1 MITSRKTW
9 PRALYIAALGLT
21 GLLILAVSG
30 CATLSEGECLT
41 ADWYEIGQQDGR
53 SGHERSRLHDHRKA
67 CAKHAV
73 SPDEHAYFA
82 GRDDGL
88 RLYCTPERGFE
99 EGLEGRSYRG
109 VCPPERERD
118 FLAEHR
124 KGLMLYEANEAI
136 AAVESDIARKEA
148 MLNDE
153 DTGRKQAREL
163 QRELDE
169 LYRQLRTLN
178 RDLIDLERR
187 FLSPARGGW

>member
-9 PRALYIAALGLT
+9 PRALCMAATGLT

-73 SPDEHAYFA
+73 TPDENAYFA

-109 VCPPERERD
+109 VCAPERERG

-124 KGLMLYEANEAI
+124 KGLMLYEASEAI
-136 AAVESDIARKEA
+136 AAVENDIARKEA
-148 MLNDE
+148 LLKDE

-163 QRELDE
+163 QRDLDE